1 MSPKLE
7 LDDVVSGQKF
17 IYNVGMILAKN
28 LEVLI
33 VHFIEN
39 ANAITQV

>member
-7 LDDVVSGQKF
+7 LDDVVSGQKL
-17 IYNVGMILAKN
+17 IYNVGTILAKN
-28 LEVLI
+28 LVLI

-39 ANAITQV
+39 TNATTQV